1 VTRRRPPGEQARRYT
16 DRNPLPHHESR
27 ENTTMPTAITGLRH
41 PAPVVSPL
49 IELGCALHALND
61 PTHHTTTPRAAL
73 SPDLAA
79 RTAAWS
85 WTTRAIRATPFVTA
99 LPGNTTPSADS
110 EHGTG
115 ERGRSESGC
124 SDRGADSRGGDNL
137 SFPEAVEVL
146 RALPVERLAGQLL
159 RSVSPRRGGRTAA
172 HWAASR
178 GPAVAASVTAL
189 LERPAEAVADF
200 LDFLEVSWHEWFAAE
215 WHRVQPSLA
224 ARARRFTD
232 LAARHGAQDA
242 LTSLDPAI
250 TATPTGITIAKVQ
263 NTRHDVS
270 QRGLLVAPSAFIHPH
285 LYVADIPH
293 QPLLLIYPIT
303 HPSAGAS
310 SSTDLAGAVPSVGEL
325 SRRLEAI
332 AHRGRLEVARAIATE
347 PRTAGEIAALWNVDP
362 TLVNRHLRALAA
374 AGLAV
379 TVRSGRFVQYRLADD
394 VVAAL
399 GTDLLALL
407 LR

>member
-1 VTRRRPPGEQARRYT
+1 
-16 DRNPLPHHESR
+16 
-27 ENTTMPTAITGLRH
+27 MPTAITGLHR

-49 IELGCALHALND
+49 VELGCALHARND
-61 PTHHTTTPRAAL
+61 PTHHATAPTLP
-73 SPDLAA
+73 PDLAA

-85 WTTRAIRATPFVTA
+85 WTTRAIRATPFVT
-99 LPGNTTPSADS
+99 LPDREGDRGA
-110 EHGTG
+110 G
-115 ERGRSESGC
+115 ERGA
-124 SDRGADSRGGDNL
+124 SDRKAGDL
-137 SFPEAVEVL
+137 SFAEAVEAL
-146 RALPVERLAGQLL
+146 RALPAERLAGQLL

-189 LERPAEAVADF
+189 LERPAEAVAGF
-200 LDFLEVSWHEWFAAE
+200 LDFLEASWHEWFADE
-215 WHRVQPSLA
+215 WHRVRPSLA
-224 ARARRFTD
+224 AEARRFTD
-232 LAARHGAQDA
+232 LVFRRGTRAA

-270 QRGLLVAPSAFIHPH
+270 RRGLLVAPSAFIHPH
-285 LYVADIPH
+285 LYVADVPH
-293 QPLLLIYPIT
+293 HPLLLI
-303 HPSAGAS
+303 HPAHPASAAAPAAGA
-310 SSTDLAGAVPSVGEL
+310 APGVGEL
-325 SRRLEAI
+325 LRRVEAI

-379 TVRSGRFVQYRLADD
+379 PVRSGRFVQYRLADE

>member
-1 VTRRRPPGEQARRYT
+1 
-16 DRNPLPHHESR
+16 
-27 ENTTMPTAITGLRH
+27 
-41 PAPVVSPL
+41 
-49 IELGCALHALND
+49 
-61 PTHHTTTPRAAL
+61 
-73 SPDLAA
+73 
-79 RTAAWS
+79 
-85 WTTRAIRATPFVTA
+85 
-99 LPGNTTPSADS
+99 
-110 EHGTG
+110 
-115 ERGRSESGC
+115 
-124 SDRGADSRGGDNL
+124 
-137 SFPEAVEVL
+137 
-146 RALPVERLAGQLL
+146 
-159 RSVSPRRGGRTAA
+159 
-172 HWAASR
+172 
-178 GPAVAASVTAL
+178 VAASVTAL
-189 LERPAEAVADF
+189 LERPADAVADF
-200 LDFLEVSWHEWFAAE
+200 LDFLEASWHEWFAAE

-232 LAARHGAQDA
+232 LLSRHGAQDA

-263 NTRHDVS
+263 NTRHDVAR
-270 QRGLLVAPSAFIHPH
+270 RGLLVAPSAFIHPH
-285 LYVADIPH
+285 LYVADVPH
-293 QPLLLIYPIT
+293 HPLLLIYPTT
-303 HPSAGAS
+303 HPSTGAS